1 MYQTGR
7 WPPVVVDHRNL
18 NTAND
23 RWKNL
28 RPCNNSQSQ
37 ANRGVNANN
46 KLGLKGVYQ
55 MKSRA
60 KPFMARIMVNGEK
73 QFLGCFRTAK
83 EAHAA
88 YLVAA
93 KAGFG
98 EFARG

>member
-7 WPPVVVDHRNL
+7 WPPVIVDHRNL
-18 NTAND
+18 DRAND
-23 RWKNL
+23 RWRNL
-28 RPCNNSQSQ
+28 RPADASQSQ

-60 KPFMARIMVNGEK
+60 KPFMARIMVKGK
-73 QFLGCFRTAK
+73 KRFLGCFRTAK
-83 EAHAA
+83 EAHVA
-88 YLVAA
+88 YLGAA
-93 KAGFG
+93 KDGFG